1 MLLFG
6 MNPDSLPASTCQ
18 EAKEMLLAIIRG
30 MGKLSLEKDEV
41 DIQIC
46 YDPDPIQACIIG
58 GGTYTIGSFLYDEA
72 SSPEYRDAVAF
83 LLDVTD
89 RSPIID
95 YLDES
100 QLNEITRDRVLLF
113 GVEPVSSEFFYY
125 LAIRHGCLLSFPTS
139 PLWLIPRIPLEIYRT
154 EGMQAFILDNI
165 WGDDIS
171 VLIATEQ
178 IPTCQFLLQDES
190 RFVRTSRFNKR
201 SIIYKEICSGRLWY
215 LDDFHRSHF
224 EVFDASTGEHLGEA
238 SLDAGFLDTSKR
250 DSSKS
255 LNL

>member
-18 EAKEMLLAIIRG
+18 EAKEMLLAVIRG
-30 MGKLSLEKDEV
+30 MGKLSIAKDEI

-46 YDPDPIQACIIG
+46 YDPDPIQDCIIG
-58 GGTYTIGSFLYDEA
+58 DSKYTIGSFLRDEA
-72 SSPEYRDAVAF
+72 LSPEYRDAVAF
-83 LLDVTD
+83 LLAVTD

-95 YLDES
+95 YLDEV
-100 QLNEITRDRVLLF
+100 LLHEITCDRVLMF

-125 LAIRHGCLLSFPTS
+125 VALSHGCLLSFPTS
-139 PLWLIPRIPLEIYRT
+139 SLWLKPRIPLEIYRD
-154 EGMQAFILDNI
+154 EGVQTFILDNVC
-165 WGDDIS
+165 GDDIS
-171 VLIATEQ
+171 GLLDTEA
-178 IPTCQFLLQDES
+178 ILEFQFLLQDQS
-190 RFVRTSRFNKR
+190 RFVRTGRFNKR
-201 SIIYKEICSGRLWY
+201 SVIYKEIYSGRLWY

-224 EVFDASTGEHLGEA
+224 EVFDASTGDHLGEA

-255 LNL
+255 LHL